1 MGKLKIDQEKVNP
14 KVAEELI
21 KICPFNGFDYDG
33 KVLGFTAGCK
43 VCKLCVRR
51 GPQGVVTFEE
61 DESSPKI
68 DKSKWRGIG
77 VYIEH
82 DGKKIHPVSFELIG
96 KAKELAKKINH
107 PVYALL
113 IGTKEFTSSV
123 TNEILSYG
131 VDNIYTYQNE
141 ILALFNIERYTKIAA
156 DFIEKIKPTALLYG
170 GTSLGRSFAPRVA
183 AHFRTGLTADCT
195 VLDMKENTDLVQI
208 RPAFGG
214 NVMAQIITPNHR
226 PQMATV
232 RYKMFKMPEKVKP
245 FGKITQMVTS
255 HLDLASHIEILK
267 TEAKELAKDI
277 SEAEVIVACGRI
289 FKTEEDMQMA
299 EELASLLGG
308 IVAVTRPLVEA
319 GLRDSKLQIGLSG
332 RTVAPKLIINL
343 GISGAVQFT
352 AGMTG
357 SEVIITINSDPN
369 ASIFGVSHYGI
380 VGDVFKIVPELINHL
395 KKEKGVKLDELSFTK

>member
-1 MGKLKIDQEKVNP
+1 MGKLKINQLKVNQ
-14 KVAEELI
+14 KTADELI
-21 KICPFNGFDYDG
+21 KLCPFSGFEYDG
-33 KVLGFTAGCK
+33 KTLNFTAGCK

-51 GPQGVVTFEE
+51 GPEGVVSFIE
-61 DESSPKI
+61 DEEMPKI

-82 DGKKIHPVSFELIG
+82 DGKKVHPVSYELIG
-96 KAKELAKKINH
+96 KAKELSSKINH
-107 PVYALL
+107 PIYALL
-113 IGTKEFTSSV
+113 IGNKDFTSRV
-123 TNEILSYG
+123 TEEILSYG
-131 VDNIYTYQNE
+131 VDKIYSYQDE
-141 ILALFNIERYTKIAA
+141 KLLTFNIERYTNVAA
-156 DFIEKIKPTALLYG
+156 DFIEQIKPTALLYG

-183 AHFRTGLTADCT
+183 ARFRTGLTADCT

-245 FGKITQMVTS
+245 HGEVIVMPVN
-255 HLDLASHIEILK
+255 HIDFTTTIKTLNVQPKEI
-267 TEAKELAKDI
+267 AKDI
-277 SEAEVIVACGRI
+277 SEADVIVACGRI
-289 FKTEEDMQMA
+289 FKTEEDLQIA
-299 EELASLLGG
+299 EELAGLLGG
-308 IVAVTRPLVEA
+308 IVAVTRPLVET
-319 GLRDSKLQIGLSG
+319 GLRDSKYQIGLSG

-343 GISGAVQFT
+343 GISGAVQYT

-357 SEVIITINSDPN
+357 SEIIITINSDPN

-380 VGDVFKIVPELINHL
+380 VGDVFKIVPELIKQIKNGKDL
-395 KKEKGVKLDELSFTK
+395 I

>member
-1 MGKLKIDQEKVNP
+1 MGKLKINQLKVNQ
-14 KVAEELI
+14 KIADELI
-21 KICPFNGFDYDG
+21 KLCPFGGFEYDG
-33 KVLGFTAGCK
+33 KILNFTAGCK

-51 GPQGVVTFEE
+51 GPEGVVSFIE
-61 DESSPKI
+61 DEEMPKI

-82 DGKKIHPVSFELIG
+82 DGKKVHPVSYELIG
-96 KAKELAKKINH
+96 KAKELSSKINH
-107 PVYALL
+107 PIYALL
-113 IGTKEFTSSV
+113 IGNKDFTSRV
-123 TNEILSYG
+123 TEEILSYG
-131 VDNIYTYQNE
+131 VDKIYSYQDE
-141 ILALFNIERYTKIAA
+141 KLSSFNIERYTNVAA
-156 DFIEKIKPTALLYG
+156 DFIDQIKPTALLYG

-183 AHFRTGLTADCT
+183 ARFRTGLTADCT

-245 FGKITQMVTS
+245 HGEVIVMPVN
-255 HLDLASHIEILK
+255 HIDFTTTIKTLNVQPKEI
-267 TEAKELAKDI
+267 AKDI
-277 SEAEVIVACGRI
+277 SEADVIVACGRI
-289 FKTEEDMQMA
+289 FKTEEDLHMA
-299 EELASLLGG
+299 EELAGLLGG
-308 IVAVTRPLVEA
+308 IVAVTRPLVET
-319 GLRDSKLQIGLSG
+319 GLRDSKYQIGLSG

-343 GISGAVQFT
+343 GISGAVQYT

-357 SEVIITINSDPN
+357 SEIIITINSDPN

-380 VGDVFKIVPELINHL
+380 VGDVFKIVPELI
-395 KKEKGVKLDELSFTK
+395 KQIKSGKDII